1 MGAYVQLRDNAFQK
15 AFSRLFVYNILFE
28 DSEVDERFLGVN
40 EDSSVLG
47 ISGAGCGMAGLISG
61 RPRRVDTVD
70 INRHHLALTALK
82 VTAAQRMRSYSE
94 FYDLFG
100 RGWSVAPKQAIP
112 QLTDHLPRW
121 IQRYWKRHADRFER
135 SIYREGL
142 TAKMLGLLRKQA
154 GIDADWLRGLIPLD
168 QDTRARKVEEAI
180 GPMLDKPFV
189 SAFVK
194 SPVQLMALGINFTQ
208 RDRMLETEQSDMSG
222 FFLDYVRRLCS
233 TDLETNW
240 FAWWALSN
248 QFNHEHPDAAPPY
261 LRKDRHERSLDA
273 PTTVRYH
280 RRNIFDVLED
290 AGPNTWSHF
299 MFCDAP
305 DWMPPEVQKRLLED
319 VFRTSRDG
327 GVMLYRSVEDDC
339 MVERHNMTHR
349 FVPMTEESAI
359 ASDLDRTRQYRRV
372 NFYRIT
378 H

>member
-1 MGAYVQLRDNAFQK
+1 MQLRDNAFQK

-28 DSEVDERFLGVN
+28 DSEVDERFLGIN

-47 ISGAGCGMAGLISG
+47 ISGAGCGIAGLISG

-70 INRHHLALTALK
+70 INKHHLALTALK

-100 RGWSVAPKQAIP
+100 RGWSVSPKQAIP

-154 GIDADWLRGLIPLD
+154 GIDADWLRSLIPLTPD
-168 QDTRARKVEEAI
+168 ERAREVDRAI
-180 GPMLDKPFV
+180 GPMLDKRFV

-194 SPVQLMALGINFTQ
+194 SPVQLVALGVNFTQ
-208 RDRMLETEQSDMSG
+208 RDRILETENVDMSG
-222 FFLDYVRRLCS
+222 FFLEYVRRLCD

-248 QFNHEHPDAAPPY
+248 QFNHDNPDAAPPY
-261 LRKDRHERSLDA
+261 LRRDRHERSLDA

-290 AGPNTWSHF
+290 AGPNTWSHY

-305 DWMPPEVQKRLLED
+305 DWMPPEIQKRLLED

-327 GVMLYRSVEDDC
+327 GTMLYRSVEDDC
-339 MVERHNMTHR
+339 MVERLGMTDK
-349 FVPMTEESAI
+349 FIPMEEETRI
-359 ASDLDRTRQYRRV
+359 ASELDRTRQYRKV
-372 NFYRIT
+372 NFYRIA